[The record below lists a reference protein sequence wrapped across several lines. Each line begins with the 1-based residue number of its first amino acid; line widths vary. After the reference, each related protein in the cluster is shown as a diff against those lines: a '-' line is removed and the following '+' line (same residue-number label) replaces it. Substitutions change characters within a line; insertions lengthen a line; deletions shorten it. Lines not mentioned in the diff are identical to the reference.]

1 MIFLVAIVQT
11 MKIIEMTLVVRDW
24 ESKPTKR
31 DLWERCVCG
40 FSFYRQTNWIS
51 AERERDVCE
60 DKQREFRIFDR

>member
-1 MIFLVAIVQT
+1 
-11 MKIIEMTLVVRDW
+11 MTLVVRDW